1 VAPHRHGNP
10 LGGIAMRRQQ
20 RGITAISFLIIAA
33 MVAAIGYAGVRLI
46 PIYLNQMKVQ
56 QLLNDLKSEYDGQN
70 VTPSA
75 LQSAIGR
82 RLDIEMLDFP
92 SVGDFRIEKVG
103 NGYRVSVAYE
113 DRVPYAANLS
123 LVAEFDNSV
132 EIRR

>member
-1 VAPHRHGNP
+1 
-10 LGGIAMRRQQ
+10 MRRQQ

-33 MVAAIGYAGVRLI
+33 MVAVIGYAGVRLI

-56 QLLNDLKSEYDGQN
+56 QILNDLQSEYEGQN
-70 VTPSA
+70 ATPSA
-75 LQSAIGR
+75 LQSAIAR

-92 SVGDFRIEKVG
+92 SAGDFRIEKIG